1 MPAERVVIDI
11 EVNSDIATI
20 EATREALDR
29 LTNAQRRYNRERD
42 RGGSVGD
49 GGGSGGSGGGGGG
62 GGGGNRGGRGG
73 SSRPRRGRY
82 DGLGGQVFD
91 FRGDMG
97 KGIAAYGKLLGLVN
111 KLSAI
116 ALPLMMAALGGIALA
131 FKAGTY
137 FINMYKAAM
146 ASLASALAVGFVA
159 LTTFLAAQKEFSAV
173 QNSPAYSEGA
183 NNTTDR
189 IVAAGQAM
197 SMFTDNARLA
207 VIGSKGLQSAFS
219 TLSKVKPVDGATTA
233 AFEGLMNVVAGSG
246 GDLEK
251 GAGKLA
257 EFLAAVQKKGSLAGG
272 AQAAKDLGPD
282 FEKIVKEA
290 SALGIKT
297 SDEFLKA
304 AASGQL
310 GETFATK
317 YAGTLDALNNTV
329 MGRFKSAVT
338 SIKGLLTDLGGQY
351 LGETGGAIARLQQII
366 ESFIIRLNFVMQDF
380 SLQGKMGGFLD
391 KVEKGTNALIVLMT
405 KYLGATPN
413 IFQFFNSTITS
424 MRDFFDGMQD
434 WMRQFREAGELIN
447 EYFFKPMFSALG
459 QNFTRSM
466 TDLSEVIE
474 RNKDSITG
482 FAIQISKTLTA
493 MGKYGDTVR
502 RLFMGAMPLFEIIF
516 KMVELFF
523 RGLTAF
529 GKAALTISNVFN
541 KLGPLGK
548 IAGALVNVAALY
560 SLFALATRFFKVFG
574 TMFGKNMKQTGT
586 MNVQAGVVNVGGSPM
601 TPGGTPTG
609 GGGGRFAGRG
619 GRFLQGVRGMM
630 PGMGTMLASG
640 GLMLGGSLLSGQG
653 DRAGGY
659 DSVGGSALKS
669 AGLAAQGTGGLMMM
683 GASASSVAA
692 PVAIGALAYGAGS
705 YIGGKF
711 NDDSVKSRGT
721 AALGGAAAGA
731 GIGAGIGAALTA
743 WGGPLAVVGA
753 GAGAAIGAVIG
764 GVSGYLKAGK
774 QRKDTRKAAETL
786 VGEYSTAVTDAM
798 AGGNV
803 DELLKAR
810 TDMIAAR
817 GKLVGENADPAY
829 AAKALEKYNKEF
841 EALNTKI
848 NNYSG
853 AANIAQKYLGV
864 GAEQLNAFAKDK
876 GINIEDQMLNLRDV
890 IKILGKDTAEQ
901 ARLMKAAWANIGANA
916 SGASRDFFTDKA
928 NAQEQSKLVNST
940 QSRILGGDISQST
953 MDNYLQQLRDYNIA
967 AYGDVAGLALTGST
981 LEEELT
987 TGSFKDLSEEM
998 KTYLRTT
1005 AGSAG
1010 LTGTSLLKNISG
1022 TDLAELFAGSKAL
1035 LDQGL
1040 GSNADPTKLDPTK
1053 LMGYISSQQA
1063 LNPQFLANLINAQQ
1077 ELDPVLAEQKTRQVM
1092 STGSSAGMYALDPE
1106 EARVRSRYSVGADAV
1121 PAAQTS
1127 NPAYVNTNIY
1137 ASVLDR
1143 GTIVQ
1148 IEAAIAKALREQK
1161 ERGANTGTTRES

>member
-1 MPAERVVIDI
+1 
-11 EVNSDIATI
+11 
-20 EATREALDR
+20 
-29 LTNAQRRYNRERD
+29 
-42 RGGSVGD
+42 
-49 GGGSGGSGGGGGG
+49 
-62 GGGGNRGGRGG
+62 
-73 SSRPRRGRY
+73 
-82 DGLGGQVFD
+82 
-91 FRGDMG
+91 
-97 KGIAAYGKLLGLVN
+97 
-111 KLSAI
+111 
-116 ALPLMMAALGGIALA
+116 
-131 FKAGTY
+131 
-137 FINMYKAAM
+137 
-146 ASLASALAVGFVA
+146 
-159 LTTFLAAQKEFSAV
+159 
-173 QNSPAYSEGA
+173 
-183 NNTTDR
+183 
-189 IVAAGQAM
+189 
-197 SMFTDNARLA
+197 
-207 VIGSKGLQSAFS
+207 
-219 TLSKVKPVDGATTA
+219 
-233 AFEGLMNVVAGSG
+233 
-246 GDLEK
+246 
-251 GAGKLA
+251 
-257 EFLAAVQKKGSLAGG
+257 
-272 AQAAKDLGPD
+272 
-282 FEKIVKEA
+282 
-290 SALGIKT
+290 
-297 SDEFLKA
+297 
-304 AASGQL
+304 
-310 GETFATK
+310 
-317 YAGTLDALNNTV
+317 
-329 MGRFKSAVT
+329 
-338 SIKGLLTDLGGQY
+338 
-351 LGETGGAIARLQQII
+351 
-366 ESFIIRLNFVMQDF
+366 
-380 SLQGKMGGFLD
+380 
-391 KVEKGTNALIVLMT
+391 
-405 KYLGATPN
+405 
-413 IFQFFNSTITS
+413 
-424 MRDFFDGMQD
+424 
-434 WMRQFREAGELIN
+434 
-447 EYFFKPMFSALG
+447 
-459 QNFTRSM
+459 
-466 TDLSEVIE
+466 
-474 RNKDSITG
+474 
-482 FAIQISKTLTA
+482 
-493 MGKYGDTVR
+493 
-502 RLFMGAMPLFEIIF
+502 
-516 KMVELFF
+516 
-523 RGLTAF
+523 
-529 GKAALTISNVFN
+529 
-541 KLGPLGK
+541 
-548 IAGALVNVAALY
+548 
-560 SLFALATRFFKVFG
+560 
-574 TMFGKNMKQTGT
+574 
-586 MNVQAGVVNVGGSPM
+586 
-601 TPGGTPTG
+601 
-609 GGGGRFAGRG
+609 
-619 GRFLQGVRGMM
+619 
-630 PGMGTMLASG
+630 
-640 GLMLGGSLLSGQG
+640 
-653 DRAGGY
+653 
-659 DSVGGSALKS
+659 
-669 AGLAAQGTGGLMMM
+669 LAAQGTGGLMMM

-764 GVSGYLKAGK
+764 GVTGYLKAGK

-901 ARLMKAAWANIGANA
+901 ARLMKAAWANIGAGA
-916 SGASRDFFTDKA
+916 TGASRDFFTDKA

-1106 EARVRSRYSVGADAV
+1106 EARVRSRYAVGSDAV

>member
-1 MPAERVVIDI
+1 
-11 EVNSDIATI
+11 
-20 EATREALDR
+20 
-29 LTNAQRRYNRERD
+29 
-42 RGGSVGD
+42 
-49 GGGSGGSGGGGGG
+49 
-62 GGGGNRGGRGG
+62 
-73 SSRPRRGRY
+73 
-82 DGLGGQVFD
+82 
-91 FRGDMG
+91 
-97 KGIAAYGKLLGLVN
+97 
-111 KLSAI
+111 
-116 ALPLMMAALGGIALA
+116 
-131 FKAGTY
+131 
-137 FINMYKAAM
+137 
-146 ASLASALAVGFVA
+146 
-159 LTTFLAAQKEFSAV
+159 
-173 QNSPAYSEGA
+173 
-183 NNTTDR
+183 
-189 IVAAGQAM
+189 
-197 SMFTDNARLA
+197 
-207 VIGSKGLQSAFS
+207 
-219 TLSKVKPVDGATTA
+219 
-233 AFEGLMNVVAGSG
+233 
-246 GDLEK
+246 
-251 GAGKLA
+251 
-257 EFLAAVQKKGSLAGG
+257 
-272 AQAAKDLGPD
+272 
-282 FEKIVKEA
+282 
-290 SALGIKT
+290 
-297 SDEFLKA
+297 
-304 AASGQL
+304 
-310 GETFATK
+310 
-317 YAGTLDALNNTV
+317 
-329 MGRFKSAVT
+329 
-338 SIKGLLTDLGGQY
+338 
-351 LGETGGAIARLQQII
+351 
-366 ESFIIRLNFVMQDF
+366 
-380 SLQGKMGGFLD
+380 MGGFLD

-424 MRDFFDGMQD
+424 IRDVFDGMQD

-466 TDLSEVIE
+466 TDLAEVIE
-474 RNKDSITG
+474 SNKDSITG

-502 RLFMGAMPLFEIIF
+502 RLFMGAMPVFQLIF

-601 TPGGTPTG
+601 TPGGTPTA
-609 GGGGRFAGRG
+609 GGGRFAGRG

-764 GVSGYLKAGK
+764 GVTGYLKAGK
-774 QRKDTRKAAETL
+774 QRKETRKAAETL
-786 VGEYSTAVTDAM
+786 VTEYSDSVKSAM
-798 AGGNV
+798 EGGNV
-803 DELLKAR
+803 DDLLKAR
-810 TDMIAAR
+810 TNMIAAR
-817 GKLVGENADPAY
+817 SKLINENGDPAY

-864 GAEQLNAFAKDK
+864 GAEQLNAMAKDK

-901 ARLMKAAWANIGANA
+901 ARLMKAAWANIGAGA
-916 SGASRDFFTDKA
+916 TGASRDFFTDKA
-928 NAQEQSKLVNST
+928 NAQETSKLVNST

-1127 NPAYVNTNIY
+1127 NPAYVNTVIN
-1137 ASVLDR
+1137 ASILDR
-1143 GTIVQ
+1143 STIVQ

>member
-20 EATREALDR
+20 EATRQALDR

-42 RGGSVGD
+42 RGGS
-49 GGGSGGSGGGGGG
+49 GSDDGGSGGGGGG
-62 GGGGNRGGRGG
+62 GGGGGRNRGSRGG
-73 SSRPRRGRY
+73 SSRPRKGRY

-116 ALPLMMAALGGIALA
+116 ALPAMMAALGGIALA

-424 MRDFFDGMQD
+424 IRDVFDGMQD

-447 EYFFKPMFSALG
+447 KYFFEPMFSSLG

-466 TDLSEVIE
+466 TDLAEVIE
-474 RNKDSITG
+474 SNKDSITG
-482 FAIQISKTLTA
+482 FAQQIAKTLTA

-502 RLFMGAMPLFEIIF
+502 RLFMGAMPVFQIIF

-548 IAGALVNVAALY
+548 LAGALVNVAALY
-560 SLFALATRFFKVFG
+560 SLFTLATRFFKVFG
-574 TMFGKNMKQTGT
+574 TMFGKKMEKSVNI
-586 MNVQAGVVNVGGSPM
+586 QAAVVNVNGSTMGPDLDLDGKNKGGKL
-601 TPGGTPTG
+601 
-609 GGGGRFAGRG
+609 GRG
-619 GRFLQGVRGMM
+619 GKLFQSVKGLM

-653 DRAGGY
+653 DKAGGY

-764 GVSGYLKAGK
+764 GVTGYLKAGK
-774 QRKDTRKAAETL
+774 QRKETRKAAETL
-786 VGEYSTAVTDAM
+786 VTEYSDSVKSAM
-798 AGGNV
+798 EGGNV
-803 DELLKAR
+803 DDLLKAR
-810 TDMIAAR
+810 TNMIAAR
-817 GKLVGENADPAY
+817 SKLINENGDPAY

-864 GAEQLNAFAKDK
+864 GAEQLNAMAKDK

-901 ARLMKAAWANIGANA
+901 ARLMKAAWANIGAGA
-916 SGASRDFFTDKA
+916 TGASRDFFTDKA